1 MRKKT
6 FVTSN
11 IKKQKRLYYILI
23 GLALVAFII
32 GILFLFIISDDNKL
46 LINQKL
52 KEYFSHKNDEVA
64 FFFKSLFNN
73 FIFIIVLWT
82 LGISIIGIP
91 IIIVLLLF
99 KSFIFGF
106 SISSIVSTFGI
117 KGLLI
122 SLIHTIISNGIYL
135 IIVLLVTFYSISFS
149 VKLFKSLFLRKNID
163 FKDSINKY
171 IKILLISLSTS
182 VIISIY
188 ESFISNNILNLF
200 I

>member
-135 IIVLLVTFYSISFS
+135 IIVLLVTFYSITFS